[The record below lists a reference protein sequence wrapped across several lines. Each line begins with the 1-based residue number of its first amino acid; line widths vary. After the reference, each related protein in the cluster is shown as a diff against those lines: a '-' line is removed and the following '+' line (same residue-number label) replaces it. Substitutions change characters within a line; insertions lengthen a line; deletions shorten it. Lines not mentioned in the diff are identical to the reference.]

1 MFCSQVLASA
11 DAELFKK
18 KPNAALP
25 TVDDMDA
32 GTFARALA
40 SAAGRKGGRTT
51 AKMVTDFNNPAITQP
66 KQIADKTEKM
76 LGGMGGHTVGAHT
89 KATVEGGGSPTGGYD
104 TAQATDAHKA
114 ACVAGGGSPT
124 GGYDTAQATD
134 AHKKAIVEGIQTGVN
149 QKAIIYAFAGK
160 GLKIFRTCI
169 VCEGVE
175 HEFFTSCAL
184 CLLHTVNCFFVT
196 VTSDHGRLFDI
207 LDEGDGKIKRIEGDG
222 KSKYLFTLPHSNAT
236 VIDQRGP
243 DMLKAVRGTPSSGG
257 SFSRGMIKV
266 MKTNLITWTTAEY
279 QITAEM
285 LAVYLQEKKEKQRL
299 AKKRK
304 AYK

>member
-89 KATVEGGGSPTGGYD
+89 K
-104 TAQATDAHKA
+104 

>member
-89 KATVEGGGSPTGGYD
+89 KATVE
-104 TAQATDAHKA
+104 
-114 ACVAGGGSPT
+114 GGGSPT

>member
-11 DAELFKK
+11 DAELLKK
-18 KPNAALP
+18 KPNAARP

-32 GTFARALA
+32 DTFARALA
-40 SAAGRKGGRTT
+40 SAAGRKGGRVI
-51 AKMVTDFNNPAITQP
+51 AQRVADFRNPEITQP
-66 KQIADKTEKM
+66 KKIADKTEKM
-76 LGGMGGHTVGAHT
+76 LGGIGGHTVGAHT
-89 KATVEGGGSPTGGYD
+89 K
-104 TAQATDAHKA
+104 